1 MIRYQIQAISP
12 EAHIFRTVMHVPDA
26 MPEGQVLRMPAWIP
40 GSYMIRDFARHV
52 VRFEAH
58 ANDQPLAWRKLD
70 KDSWWVE
77 PTSAPLTITIEVYA
91 WDLSV
96 RGAHLDTTHAY
107 FNGACVFLQPLG
119 HEDQPIEVQIDMPA
133 GAQYSG
139 WRLATGLPRSPSKNS
154 GGEWEAGLFYAENYD
169 ALIDHPVEM
178 AAFTSAQFSACEVP
192 HRMVFSGRHHAD
204 LDRLCRDLKPI
215 CEHHIKMFGEPAPMS
230 DYLFMTM
237 VTGDA
242 YGGLEHRNSTSLMCS
257 RRDLPKRTDE
267 PGVISDGYR
276 TFLGL
281 CSHEYFHTWNIKRIK
296 PEVFT
301 PFDLSQESYTEQLW
315 AFEGITSY
323 YDDLALVR
331 TGLITPQSYLELV
344 GQTITRVARSTGTDK
359 QTVTES
365 SFDAWTRFYK
375 QDENSPNA
383 IVSYYAKGALVAL
396 ALDMLIRDLTDE
408 MKSLDDVMRLLWL
421 QYGKTGV
428 GVPERGIQAAVEQI
442 VGAVVGTD
450 TETGAKSEAAM
461 TILRAFFDLALYS
474 TEPLPIEDL
483 LRQRGVQIHWRAPSG
498 SADMGGKATKPANID
513 LGIKIVDHP
522 LGARIAMAFE
532 QGCAATAGLSAG
544 DVLIAIDGLK
554 VEARK
559 LDDML
564 SVYQPGE
571 IIEVHAFRS
580 DVLMRFK
587 VTLSPSEKVIAW
599 LSVDESGLTATGRRW
614 LHVE

>member
-1 MIRYQIQAISP
+1 VIRYQIQALSP
-12 EAHIFRTVMHVPDA
+12 QAHIFRTVMHLSEA

-52 VRFEAH
+52 VRFEAL

-77 PTSAPLTITIEVYA
+77 PTSAPLTIIIEVYA

-107 FNGACVFLQPLG
+107 FNGACVFLQPVG
-119 HEDQPIEVQIDMPA
+119 HEDQPIEVQIDLPV
-133 GAQYSG
+133 GAAYSG
-139 WRLATGLPRSPSKNS
+139 WRLATGLPRKS
-154 GGEWEAGLFYAENYD
+154 GGEWDEGLFQAENYD

-178 AAFTSAQFSACEVP
+178 AAFTSAQFSACDVP
-192 HRMVFSGRHHAD
+192 HRMVFRGRHHAD

-257 RRDLPKRTDE
+257 RSDLPKRTDA
-267 PGVISDGYR
+267 PNVIRDGYR

-331 TGLITPQSYLELV
+331 TGLISPQSYLELV
-344 GQTITRVARSTGTDK
+344 GQTMTRVARSTGTDK

-408 MKSLDDVMRLLWL
+408 QRSLDDVMRVLWQ
-421 QYGKTGV
+421 QYGKTGI
-428 GVPERGIQAAVEQI
+428 GVPERGIQAAVEGVVSAI
-442 VGAVVGTD
+442 VSAESGT
-450 TETGAKSEAAM
+450 AM
-461 TILRAFFDLALYS
+461 TTLSAFFDLALYS
-474 TEPLPIEDL
+474 TEPLPLEEL
-483 LRQRGVQIHWRAPSG
+483 LSKRGVKINLRAPSG
-498 SADMGGKATKPANID
+498 LADMGGKATKPANID
-513 LGIKIVDHP
+513 LGIKVVDHA
-522 LGARIAMAFE
+522 LGARIAVAFE
-532 QGCAATAGLSAG
+532 QGCATAAGLSAG

-554 VEARK
+554 VNGRK

-571 IIEVHAFRS
+571 IVEIHAFRD

-587 VTLSPSEKVIAW
+587 VTLTPAEENIVW
-599 LSVDESGLTATGRRW
+599 LSVEEGGLTAVGRCW